1 MGAGRHGGFGH
12 TKGSG
17 LLPLDLQ
24 FFATKAIGNDGHITE
39 NSISAHREFFL
50 GKSASKI
57 EKVLNQR
64 GYKTKRRPSIHSNSR
79 AKIVITT
86 NSSKIKNISQI
97 QVSPGSKRH
106 GNVPYVKI
114 STTDGGKY
122 KIIDGTRSE
131 YKTDGNEKAKLFF

>member
-1 MGAGRHGGFGH
+1 MSKINCNRKCCKDVFNAFLVR
-12 TKGSG
+12 
-17 LLPLDLQ
+17 
-24 FFATKAIGNDGHITE
+24 FA
-39 NSISAHREFFL
+39 ISAHREFFL

-131 YKTDGNEKAKLFF
+131 YKTDGNEKAKLFFRRHNK